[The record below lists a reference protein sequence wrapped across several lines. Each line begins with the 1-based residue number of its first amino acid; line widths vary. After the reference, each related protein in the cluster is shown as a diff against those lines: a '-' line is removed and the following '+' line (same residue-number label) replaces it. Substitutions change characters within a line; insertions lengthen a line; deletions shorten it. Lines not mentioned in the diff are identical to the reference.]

1 MNVEAYLLWVLSN
14 INTLAIED
22 LLPYSNK
29 AKQFKI
35 EVDGWN
41 LPQSTAGNNFT
52 IKIKPRLVAWVLN

>member
-1 MNVEAYLLWVLSN
+1 MLLWVLSN

-35 EVDGWN
+35 EVDG
-41 LPQSTAGNNFT
+41 
-52 IKIKPRLVAWVLN
+52 